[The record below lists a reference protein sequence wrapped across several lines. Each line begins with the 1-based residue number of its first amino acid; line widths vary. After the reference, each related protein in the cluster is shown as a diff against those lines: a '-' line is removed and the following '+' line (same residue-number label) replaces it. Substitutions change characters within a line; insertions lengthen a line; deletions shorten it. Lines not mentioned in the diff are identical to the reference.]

1 MEQATITV
9 KFVSIDMEAR
19 TATFD
24 VDGVIEERQIADGV
38 GQDTLGEHLI
48 VMAEGLVIEA
58 KERLVPEITES
69 PFTAGEPIVIEQVG
83 L

>member
-1 MEQATITV
+1 MEQTTITV
-9 KFVSIDMEAR
+9 NFVSIDMEAR

-38 GQDTLGEHLI
+38 GQDTIAEHLTA
-48 VMAEGLVIEA
+48 MAEGLVIEA
-58 KERLVPEITES
+58 KERLVPEITEA
-69 PFTAGEPIVIEQVG
+69 PFAVGQEIITEQVV